1 MNMRVRNITLVLATF
16 TLLLTG
22 CTKESV
28 MSQSESDSD
37 KVMVQ
42 IKTKAFV
49 GSETEGVTIEKV
61 RFILFQDG
69 ALLNNYT
76 TSNGTLNI
84 NDNGQFNLTVTPGV
98 YFFAAVINETPE
110 LTEKLNAVSKST
122 DMDAIKFDCQNSA
135 LTSSKIPMVNLGQ
148 IKIQSGSTSGQ
159 GVAQLLPIYS
169 SDGSRYKG
177 DFTATSGTVSID
189 MPRAVSQVSLF
200 LRQDVTVAEEIKITN
215 VQIVNIPR
223 YSYLVDQL
231 NTDNTKLNLF
241 SGSEKTIS
249 ASGGDKVYN
258 SKQYHT
264 FPSAI
269 ISEKSFYENGLDDA
283 TKATDADYAAY
294 LFINATYGG
303 VPTTYKILLREG
315 EANFRLLRNTNY
327 NVYATI
333 TQIGSKG
340 IYVIIEPVK
349 LYNIT
354 VNWSPVEGLVIVS
367 DREADFNKNIN
378 VWSDYTVYS
387 GVLKV
392 YKGDAYHD
400 VLFKYGSLIAT
411 NNDTSANTE
420 QNFTAPT
427 DAETTNDVIWYPGNF
442 NVTDI
447 TNWGNIPYIT
457 DATSITSGNSLDLVK
472 LGKGDPCSLASLSPH
487 QIGIEEKIDNLQWHM
502 ATPTEYQLLMKAAN
516 GSGSENANGYRSF
529 HELLIPNVKYR
540 NENGVLQNAHNN
552 QGNYWSTESN
562 LAFSFDSQNPT
573 GAVLS
578 ATVPER
584 GYTIR
589 CVRNNIP
596 AANITIIP
604 ATTVSYTGSAVNGSS
619 FYVTSNVPYW
629 KMELIKS
636 GDHAGTSTDFND
648 FSFEP
653 LATGVKHEVEGSY
666 SQTPK
671 AYIARRESRTEE
683 RTFGIKFTSM
693 HFNGKENIFYF
704 TIKQQKYVI
713 EGTPTIQNLEENNR
727 IKKDGDKYTIHIDLT
742 PNDVPMPIGAK
753 LKIQY
758 TYLGNPRGTES
769 TVATIADARQY
780 GYDVEINII
789 PNDTPD
795 VIGLQFRVYIDEG
808 TGSGYRDIRK
818 GGTGYYYQNNE

>member
-1 MNMRVRNITLVLATF
+1 MNMRVRNIILPLIAF
-16 TLLLTG
+16 ALLLSG
-22 CTKESV
+22 CAKESV
-28 MSQSESDSD
+28 MSQPEPDSN
-37 KVMVQ
+37 KVTVR
-42 IKTKAFV
+42 IKTKTFV
-49 GSETEGVTIEKV
+49 GSVTEGVTIEKV

-69 ALLNNYT
+69 TLLNNYS

-84 NDNGQFNLTVTPGV
+84 DDNGQFNLAVSPGD
-98 YFFAAVINETPE
+98 YFFAAIINETTE

-122 DMDAIKFDCQNSA
+122 DIDAIKFDCQNNG
-135 LTSSKIPMVNLGQ
+135 LTAAKIPMVNLGQ
-148 IKIQSGSTSGQ
+148 IKIQSGSAPGQ
-159 GVAQLLPIYS
+159 GVAQLLPVYS

-177 DFTATSGTVSID
+177 GFTTTSATVSID

-200 LRQDVTVAEEIKITN
+200 LRQDATVAEEIKITN

-231 NTDNTKLNLF
+231 NTDNARQNLF

-269 ISEKSFYENGLDDA
+269 IAEKSFYQNGQDDE
-283 TKATDADYAAY
+283 TKATDSDYAAY

-315 EANFRLLRNTNY
+315 DANFRLLRNTNY

-333 TQIGSKG
+333 TQIGNKG

-367 DREADFNKNIN
+367 DREADFDKNVN
-378 VWSDYTVYS
+378 VWSDYTAYS

-392 YKGDAYHD
+392 YKGDAYRD

-411 NNDTSANTE
+411 NNDVTANTE
-420 QNFTAPT
+420 LNFTAP
-427 DAETTNDVIWYPGNF
+427 ANAATTNDVLWYPGNF
-442 NVTDI
+442 DVTSI

-457 DATSITSGNSLDLVK
+457 DASSITSGNTLDLVK
-472 LGKGDPCSLASLSPH
+472 LGKGDPCRLASLSPH
-487 QIGIEEKIDNLQWHM
+487 QIGTEEKIDNLQWHM
-502 ATPTEYQLLMKAAN
+502 ATPAEYEILMKATN
-516 GSGSENANGYRSF
+516 GSGSANANGYRSF

-540 NENGVLQNAHNN
+540 DENGVLQSAHNN
-552 QGNYWSTESN
+552 QGNYWSMKKN

-573 GAVLS
+573 GAILS
-578 ATVPER
+578 AAAPER

-604 ATTVSYTGSAVNGSS
+604 TTLVYYTGSAVSGSP

-653 LATGVKHEVEGSY
+653 LATGVKHEIEGSY

-671 AYIARRESRTEE
+671 AYIARKVSRKED

-693 HFNGKENIFYF
+693 HFTGEETTYYF
-704 TIKQQKYVI
+704 TIKQIKYDI
-713 EGTPTIQNLEENNR
+713 TGIPTIQNLEENNR
-727 IKKDGDKYTIHIDLT
+727 IKKEGGKYTIHIELA

-753 LKIQY
+753 LKISY
-758 TYLGNPRGTES
+758 AYLGVARGTES
-769 TVATIADARQY
+769 TEATIIAENQY
-780 GYDVEINII
+780 GYDVEIDII

-795 VIGLQFRVYIDEG
+795 VIGLQFYIHMDEG
-808 TGSGYRDIRK
+808 TGLGYRDISK
-818 GGTGYYYQNNE
+818 ENYYYQNNK